1 VRAEPTPKQRQIAT
15 AFGLAMTKKCSPAAS
30 RSPVIASAARQ
41 STPTPTQSQIA
52 TAFGHE
58 MTKKCSPA
66 ANPYPAANP
75 SPAVNPSPAASASP
89 VIASAARQSTPA
101 LTQRQIAT
109 AFGLAM
115 TGKCSLRSE
124 RHRRDQPAH
133 RQAKAFAAKLLIVN
147 TR

>member
-15 AFGLAMTKKCSPAAS
+15 AFGLAMTKKCSPAA
-30 RSPVIASAARQ
+30 
-41 STPTPTQSQIA
+41 
-52 TAFGHE
+52 
-58 MTKKCSPA
+58 
-66 ANPYPAANP
+66 NPYPAVRP

>member
-1 VRAEPTPKQRQIAT
+1 
-15 AFGLAMTKKCSPAAS
+15 
-30 RSPVIASAARQ
+30 
-41 STPTPTQSQIA
+41 
-52 TAFGHE
+52 

-66 ANPYPAANP
+66 ANPF
-75 SPAVNPSPAASASP
+75 PAVNPSP

-109 AFGLAM
+109 AFGHAI

-133 RQAKAFAAKLLIVN
+133 RQAKAFAAKLVIVN